1 LLPPPSNKI
10 QNGDILVS
18 ANPGSHGK
26 MAIKMEKGRE
36 RKGRERG
43 ERDSDSERK
52 KRKKKRKNE
61 INK

>member
-43 ERDSDSERK
+43 ERDSDSERERE
-52 KRKKKRKNE
+52 RKKE